1 MNTVTAIRADALPMN
16 IEAEQ
21 QLIGMALLDPSI
33 LSRITMRGGA
43 ALFAEPTHA
52 RAFEVMA
59 AKDRAGHQVD
69 IVTVGEAMRGEEC
82 LTILGGPAYLARC
95 AGSSISPVAA
105 PGYIDILADLAAKR
119 GLISAMSEA
128 QAAIA
133 RGDTQAA
140 QIAARLEASLIAA
153 SDVDAKRGPVSMQA
167 AVLKA
172 LKGIVAAYNGE
183 QTDAVL
189 TGIGALD
196 RIVGGFNP
204 GELIILG
211 GRPSMGKAQPLDAK
225 VLTSTGWKPMG
236 KIAIGEKLASIDGAP
251 SLVSGIYPQGER
263 QVYRITLSDGR
274 TVRAC
279 GEHLW
284 AVESSKFSGRKVW
297 STDQIREAIRRERYK
312 RRLCIPL
319 FGGEFGGG
327 ELPVDPWLLGA
338 LIGNGNLTNEV
349 PRISTGDAGTL
360 WRVQAAIGD
369 EQRLRASGDYD
380 YSISSAG
387 GVNALTKSLR
397 ALGLMGCHS
406 YEKFIPA
413 EYLSASRADRLEL
426 MRGLMDTDGW
436 VEKFGAVRYST
447 SSRRLADDVAD
458 LARSLGA
465 VCSISSK
472 EPRYTY
478 KGDTLAGRTHFILNI
493 RHHDPA
499 TLISLKRKAR
509 QAVRSKP
516 VRLTIVSVEPD
527 GFEQVQCIAVT
538 HPDRLYVTDGY
549 TVTHNTA
556 LALSIA
562 LNAARAGDGVAIASL
577 EMTPDAMALRALS
590 EATAQAGHASSYKQ
604 LRRGEIAES
613 QFKTVRDVAQG
624 VADLPIMFLER
635 KFADIDALVAGC
647 RQIKRSMGDGL
658 KLLIIDYMQLIEARG
673 ENRTQEIS
681 RISRALKALA
691 GALNVPVIALSQ
703 LSRAVESRD
712 DKRPMLSDLRES
724 GQIEQDADAVLFC
737 YRHEYYVERANPGDD
752 DVDKLEKWREVM
764 EVTRNRLDII
774 VAKQR
779 QGEIGTAHVRCNV
792 ALNLIWED

>member
-21 QLIGMALLDPSI
+21 QLIGMALLEPSI
-33 LSRITMRGGA
+33 LSRIAVRGGA
-43 ALFAEPTHA
+43 SLFAEPTHA
-52 RAFEVMA
+52 RAFEAMV
-59 AKDRAGHQVD
+59 AKERVGHQVD

-82 LTILGGPAYLARC
+82 LSALGGPAYLARC
-95 AGSSISPVAA
+95 AGASMSPVAA
-105 PGYIDILADLAAKR
+105 PGYIEILVDLAAKR
-119 GLISAMSEA
+119 SLISAMSEA
-128 QAAIA
+128 QASIA

-196 RIVGGFNP
+196 KIVGGFNP

-211 GRPSMGKAQPLDAK
+211 GRPSMGK
-225 VLTSTGWKPMG
+225 
-236 KIAIGEKLASIDGAP
+236 
-251 SLVSGIYPQGER
+251 
-263 QVYRITLSDGR
+263 
-274 TVRAC
+274 
-279 GEHLW
+279 
-284 AVESSKFSGRKVW
+284 
-297 STDQIREAIRRERYK
+297 
-312 RRLCIPL
+312 
-319 FGGEFGGG
+319 
-327 ELPVDPWLLGA
+327 
-338 LIGNGNLTNEV
+338 
-349 PRISTGDAGTL
+349 
-360 WRVQAAIGD
+360 
-369 EQRLRASGDYD
+369 
-380 YSISSAG
+380 
-387 GVNALTKSLR
+387 
-397 ALGLMGCHS
+397 
-406 YEKFIPA
+406 
-413 EYLSASRADRLEL
+413 
-426 MRGLMDTDGW
+426 
-436 VEKFGAVRYST
+436 
-447 SSRRLADDVAD
+447 
-458 LARSLGA
+458 
-465 VCSISSK
+465 
-472 EPRYTY
+472 
-478 KGDTLAGRTHFILNI
+478 
-493 RHHDPA
+493 
-499 TLISLKRKAR
+499 
-509 QAVRSKP
+509 
-516 VRLTIVSVEPD
+516 
-527 GFEQVQCIAVT
+527 
-538 HPDRLYVTDGY
+538 
-549 TVTHNTA
+549 TA

-658 KLLIIDYMQLIEARG
+658 KLLIVDYMQLIEARG

-737 YRHEYYVERANPGDD
+737 YRHEYYVERAKPGDD
-752 DVDKLEKWREVM
+752 DLDKLEKWCEVM
-764 EVTRNRLDII
+764 DVTRNRLDII

-779 QGEIGTAHVRCNV
+779 QGEIGTAKVRCNV